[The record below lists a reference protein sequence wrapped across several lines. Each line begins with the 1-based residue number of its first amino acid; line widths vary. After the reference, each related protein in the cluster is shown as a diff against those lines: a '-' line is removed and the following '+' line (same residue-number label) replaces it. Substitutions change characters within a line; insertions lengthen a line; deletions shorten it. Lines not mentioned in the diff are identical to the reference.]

1 MSITFHWSNNDQS
14 KSVNLD
20 DMLIYINDMMYTKDK
35 IDLPTLCEKGP
46 YRVLTAEPG
55 RKYIKIVVATGGS
68 RSVYC
73 FLDMKGNIYKAA
85 SWRAP
90 AKHVR
95 GSVFDDHYSYGKALG
110 PYGAAYLR

>member
-1 MSITFHWSNNDQS
+1 MSITFYSSNNDQS

-20 DMLIYINDMMYTKDK
+20 DMLTYINDMMYTKDK

-73 FLDMKGNIYKAA
+73 FLDMKGNIYKSA
-85 SWRAP
+85 SWKAP